1 MTDRPAPPRIDP
13 DRVRAAVAEL
23 RAALDA
29 WAAAFAP
36 AVRDAAQQLAAALDH
51 IREAPAAPPAGPA
64 RPAWRSPY
72 GPARTR
78 RRK

>member
-1 MTDRPAPPRIDP
+1 MTEHPAPLDP
-13 DRVRAAVAEL
+13 DRVRAALAEL

-29 WAAAFAP
+29 WATAVAP

-51 IREAPAAPPAGPA
+51 IREAPAVPPAGPA

-78 RRK
+78 RK